1 MMFQTMRFRT
11 PVIIFGMNTINLI
24 GEEIRKLG
32 GKNVFIITD
41 PGVAQAGLLEKVLEP
56 IKKEKINTEVFDR
69 AEPEPSID
77 NLMEAYRKAK
87 ASKVDLF
94 IGLGGGSSMDLTKVV
109 SALMTQEAE
118 VRDLFGVEKVTK
130 PGFPTILV
138 PTTSGTG
145 SEVTRMAVFTD
156 KQENLKKVV
165 SSQAITA
172 NVAIVDPMLTVTM
185 PPKVTASTGIDAF
198 IHAVE
203 SYVAINASSLTDPLA
218 WEATRLIAEN
228 LGPAVANGQDLQAR
242 YNMALGSLTAG
253 ITLNNA
259 GVGAVHALAY
269 PVGAEY
275 HVPHGVANVV
285 TFTQTMDYISIAKI
299 PKFAKLA
306 IAMGEPVEGIS
317 EREAASRA
325 IKAMQQLVERVGL
338 PGRLRDIGAAKEK
351 IPFMATAAFKEK
363 RLLGNTPRQL
373 TEEDLRKIF
382 ENSF

>member
-1 MMFQTMRFRT
+1 MFQTMRFRT
-11 PVIIFGMNTINLI
+11 PVIIFGMNTANLV

-32 GKNVFIITD
+32 GKSVFIAAD
-41 PGVAQAGLLEKVLEP
+41 PGVVQAGLLEKVIEP
-56 IKKEKINTEVFDR
+56 IKKEKVNIEVFDR
-69 AEPEPSID
+69 VEPEPSIE
-77 NLMEAYRKAK
+77 NLLEAHRKAK

-109 SALMTQEAE
+109 SALMVQEAD

-130 PGFPTILV
+130 PGFPTIMV

-156 KQENLKKVV
+156 KVENLKKVV
-165 SSQAITA
+165 SSHAITA

-242 YNMALGSLTAG
+242 YNMALGSLMAG

-285 TFTQTMDYISIAKI
+285 TFTQTMEYISIARI

-306 IAMGEPVEGIS
+306 TAMAEPVEGIS
-317 EREAASRA
+317 PREAASRG
-325 IKAMQQLVERVGL
+325 IRAMQQLVERVGL
-338 PGRLRDIGAAKEK
+338 PGRLRDIGAAQGK
-351 IPFMATAAFKEK
+351 IPSMAAAAFKEK

>member
-1 MMFQTMRFRT
+1 MFQTMRFRT
-11 PVIIFGMNTINLI
+11 PVIIFGTNTINLI
-24 GEEIRKLG
+24 GEEVNKLG

-41 PGVAQAGLLEKVLEP
+41 RGVVGAGLLEKVLEAL
-56 IKKEKINTEVFDR
+56 KKEKIGYELFDR
-69 AEPEPSID
+69 VEPEPPVE
-77 NLMEAYRKAK
+77 NLLEASKKARSAK
-87 ASKVDLF
+87 ADVF

-109 SALMTQEAE
+109 SALMVQEAD

-130 PGFPTILV
+130 PGLPTFML

-156 KQENLKKVV
+156 KAENLKKVV
-165 SSQAITA
+165 SSHAITA

-203 SYVAINASSLTDPLA
+203 SYVAINASPLTDQIAL
-218 WEATRLIAEN
+218 EATRLIAEN
-228 LGPAVANGQDLQAR
+228 LGPAVANGQDLKAR
-242 YNMALGSLTAG
+242 YNMALGSLMAG

-275 HVPHGVANVV
+275 HVPHGIANVV
-285 TFTQTMDYISIAKI
+285 TFARTMEYISMANM
-299 PKFAKLA
+299 PKFVNLAK
-306 IAMGEPVEGIS
+306 AMGEPVEGS
-317 EREAASRA
+317 SPREAVARG
-325 IKAMQQLVERVGL
+325 IKAMEDLAEKVGL
-338 PGRLRDIGAAKEK
+338 PCRLKDIGVDPQK
-351 IPFMATAAFKEK
+351 IPSMAQAAFKEK

>member
-1 MMFQTMRFRT
+1 MFQTMRFRT

-32 GKNVFIITD
+32 GKSIFIIAD
-41 PGVAQAGLLEKVLEP
+41 PGVVQAGLLEKVTEP
-56 IKKEKINTEVFDR
+56 IKKEKIHIEVFDR
-69 AEPEPSID
+69 VEPEPSIE
-77 NLMEAYRKAK
+77 NLLEAHRKAK
-87 ASKVDLF
+87 ATKVDLL

-109 SALMTQEAE
+109 SALMVQEAD

-130 PGFPTILV
+130 PGLPTILV

-156 KQENLKKVV
+156 KAENLKKVV
-165 SSQAITA
+165 SSHAITA
-172 NVAIVDPMLTVTM
+172 TVAIVDPMLTVTM

-242 YNMALGSLTAG
+242 YNMALGSLMAG

-285 TFTQTMDYISIAKI
+285 AFTQTMDYISIARI

-306 IAMGEPVEGIS
+306 MAMGEPVKNIS
-317 EREAASRA
+317 EREAASRG
-325 IKAMQQLVERVGL
+325 IKAMQELVERVGL
-338 PGRLRDIGAAKEK
+338 PGRLRDIGAAQGK
-351 IPFMATAAFKEK
+351 IPAMAAAAFKEK

>member
-1 MMFQTMRFRT
+1 MFQTMRFRT
-11 PVIIFGMNTINLI
+11 PVIIFGMNTVNLI

-32 GKNVFIITD
+32 GKSVFIIAD
-41 PGVAQAGLLEKVLEP
+41 QGVVQAGLLEKVMEP
-56 IKKEKINTEVFDR
+56 IKKEKINIEVFDR
-69 AEPEPSID
+69 VEPEPSIE
-77 NLMEAYRKAK
+77 NLLEAHRKAK
-87 ASKVDLF
+87 ATKVDLF

-109 SALMTQEAE
+109 SALMMQEAD

-156 KQENLKKVV
+156 KKENLKKVV
-165 SSQAITA
+165 SSHAITA
-172 NVAIVDPMLTVTM
+172 SVAIVDPMLTVTM

-203 SYVAINASSLTDPLA
+203 AYVAVNASSLTDPLA

-253 ITLNNA
+253 IALNNA

-285 TFTQTMDYISIAKI
+285 TFTQTMDYISIARI

-306 IAMGEPVEGIS
+306 TAMGEPVKNIS
-317 EREAASRA
+317 EREAASRG
-325 IKAMQQLVERVGL
+325 IKAMQELVERVGL
-338 PGRLRDIGAAKEK
+338 PGRLRDIGAQQGK
-351 IPFMATAAFKEK
+351 IPSMAAAAFKEK